1 MLLVLILFFLLG
13 VVAGFLSGVLGIG
26 GGIVVVP
33 GLMYLFKYKLFYHA
47 RLINMAAGTS
57 WAIMIFTTGRSFF
70 FRYIDFKP
78 AKWAYKKM
86 VVGLVF
92 GALSGGVC
100 AHYLHPHVIKLI
112 FSLMLLLVAFRLS
125 LPKSQGSH
133 RSPFFQKYLA
143 VFAILSGGVSALVGI
158 GGSAFTVPLLL
169 ECGIPLRRAMAV
181 SVALTVT
188 IAPLVAAVYVITG
201 LHAVSLPEGTL
212 GYVYWPAAL
221 SVGLGA
227 TLAAPLGG
235 RVARKISQVWLAR
248 VFALLLVFVSIHLI
262 LSA

>member
-1 MLLVLILFFLLG
+1 
-13 VVAGFLSGVLGIG
+13 
-26 GGIVVVP
+26 
-33 GLMYLFKYKLFYHA
+33 MYLFKYKLFYHA

-70 FRYIDFKP
+70 FVTSTSSR
-78 AKWAYKKM
+78 
-86 VVGLVF
+86 
-92 GALSGGVC
+92 LSGPIRKWWWAWCLVRCREGFVRTI
-100 AHYLHPHVIKLI
+100 YPHVIKLI
-112 FSLMLLLVAFRLS
+112 FLMLLLVAFRLS
-125 LPKSQGSH
+125 LTVA
-133 RSPFFQKYLA
+133 RFIDRPFFKKYLA
-143 VFAILSGGVSALVGI
+143 VFAILSGGVSALAGI

-221 SVGLGA
+221 SVGLGT